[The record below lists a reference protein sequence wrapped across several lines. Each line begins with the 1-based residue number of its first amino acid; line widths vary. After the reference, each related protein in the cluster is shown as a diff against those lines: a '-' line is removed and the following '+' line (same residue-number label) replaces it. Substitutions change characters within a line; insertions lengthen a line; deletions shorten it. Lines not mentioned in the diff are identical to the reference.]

1 MDKIILKQ
9 YVAKWKKAVGFLESQ
24 VSDMNAEEKAAFVAL
39 KDFWKSQ
46 YSGSMASAYKS
57 SITTLKQSH
66 KYHINNKPLIESSKD
81 LCLIA
86 SAALKDKDSF
96 YEFQDALSGGASF
109 RPVEPPHA
117 STNSSSRRRSA
128 SSSGSR
134 QFGSA
139 TPSDI
144 VVNEVRFRCTDSYGS
159 NLSNFDTNIVS
170 GACMVYPTIR
180 YNISANALRSGAAIT
195 YAIYDTDGRFVQ
207 SAIPVG
213 GTIDP
218 ARGNSGWLELNP
230 LNISF
235 GTFTPGANAVVV
247 IYYLGTLIS
256 SFDITVKANP
266 NSQQHR
272 QRSTYRGYSPIEIQ
286 EVRFRCT
293 DSYGSNLSNF
303 DTYLERRATT
313 LYPTIKYSLNNQAT
327 GPYEITY
334 KIYDSDGRL
343 IQVNS
348 MVGTTLY
355 STDSNAGWKECSG
368 VTMNPGIYA
377 LGSRIRIE
385 FYYGGNIIYSA
396 NVPVL
401 ANAQQRPP
409 QPQPRPQPHPHP
421 QPSSSDSD
429 SGGCL
434 TQILTYIFWLVIFF
448 CAFQMCN

>member
-24 VSDMNAEEKAAFVAL
+24 VSDMSREETAAFFAL

-46 YSGSMASAYKS
+46 YSGTMASAYKA
-57 SITTLKQSH
+57 SINTLKQSH

-117 STNSSSRRRSA
+117 STNSSSQRRSA
-128 SSSGSR
+128 PSSGSR
-134 QFGSA
+134 QFGGA
-139 TPSDI
+139 TPSD
-144 VVNEVRFRCTDSYGS
+144 
-159 NLSNFDTNIVS
+159 
-170 GACMVYPTIR
+170 
-180 YNISANALRSGAAIT
+180 
-195 YAIYDTDGRFVQ
+195 
-207 SAIPVG
+207 
-213 GTIDP
+213 
-218 ARGNSGWLELNP
+218 
-230 LNISF
+230 
-235 GTFTPGANAVVV
+235 VVV
-247 IYYLGTLIS
+247 
-256 SFDITVKANP
+256 
-266 NSQQHR
+266 H
-272 QRSTYRGYSPIEIQ
+272 

-355 STDSNAGWKECSG
+355 STDPNAGWKECSG

-377 LGSRIRIE
+377 LGNQIRID
-385 FYYGGNIIYSA
+385 FYYGGNVIYSA
-396 NVPVL
+396 NVPVI
-401 ANAQQRPP
+401 AQSQPQQP
-409 QPQPRPQPHPHP
+409 QWQQPQPPRQQPQ
-421 QPSSSDSD
+421 QSSNSDSD
-429 SGGCL
+429 GCL
-434 TQILTYIFWLVIFF
+434 SNIFTIIFWVAVFNIL
-448 CAFQMCN
+448 FQMCN

>member
-24 VSDMNAEEKAAFVAL
+24 VSDMSREETAAFFAL

-46 YSGSMASAYKS
+46 YSGTMASAYKA
-57 SITTLKQSH
+57 SINTLKKSH

-117 STNSSSRRRSA
+117 STNSSSQRRSA

-134 QFGSA
+134 QFSGA

-159 NLSNFDTNIVS
+159 NLSNFDNNIVS

-195 YAIYDTDGRFVQ
+195 YAIYDTAGKLVR
-207 SAIPVG
+207 SAVPAG

-235 GTFTPGANAVVV
+235 GTFTPGAKAVVV

-256 SFDITVKANP
+256 SFDITVQANP

-355 STDSNAGWKECSG
+355 STDPNAGWKECSG

-377 LGSRIRIE
+377 LGNQIRID
-385 FYYGGNIIYSA
+385 FYYGGNVIYSA

-401 ANAQQRPP
+401 AQSQPQQQQWQ
-409 QPQPRPQPHPHP
+409 QPQPPRQQPQ
-421 QPSSSDSD
+421 QSSNSDSD
-429 SGGCL
+429 GCL
-434 TQILTYIFWLVIFF
+434 SNLFTIIFWVVVFNIL
-448 CAFQMCN
+448 FQMCN

>member
-24 VSDMNAEEKAAFVAL
+24 VSDMSREETAAFFAL

-46 YSGSMASAYKS
+46 YSGTMASAYKA
-57 SITTLKQSH
+57 SINTLKKSH

-117 STNSSSRRRSA
+117 STISSSQRRSA

-134 QFGSA
+134 QFSGA

-144 VVNEVRFRCTDSYGS
+144 VVNEVRFRCTDSYGA

-170 GACMVYPTIR
+170 GANMVYPTIS
-180 YNISANALRSGAAIT
+180 YNISANALQSGAAIT
-195 YAIYDTDGRFVQ
+195 YAIYDTAGKLVR
-207 SAIPVG
+207 SAVPAG

-235 GTFTPGANAVVV
+235 GTFTPGAKAVVV

-272 QRSTYRGYSPIEIQ
+272 QRSTYRGYSPIEIH

-355 STDSNAGWKECSG
+355 STDPNAGWKECSG

-377 LGSRIRIE
+377 LGNQIRID
-385 FYYGGNIIYSA
+385 FYYGGNVIYSA

-401 ANAQQRPP
+401 AQSQPQQQQWQ
-409 QPQPRPQPHPHP
+409 QPQPPRQQPQ
-421 QPSSSDSD
+421 QISNSDSD
-429 SGGCL
+429 GCL
-434 TQILTYIFWLVIFF
+434 SNIFTIIFWVVVFNIL
-448 CAFQMCN
+448 FQMCN

>member
-9 YVAKWKKAVGFLESQ
+9 YVAKWKKAVEFLESQ
-24 VSDMNAEEKAAFVAL
+24 VHDMSPEETAAFFAL

-46 YSGSMASAYKS
+46 YSGTMASAYKA
-57 SITTLKQSH
+57 SINTLKKSH

-117 STNSSSRRRSA
+117 STNSSSQRRSA
-128 SSSGSR
+128 PSSGSR

-144 VVNEVRFRCTDSYGS
+144 VVNEVRFRCTDSYGA

-170 GACMVYPTIR
+170 GANMVYPTIS
-180 YNISANALRSGAAIT
+180 YNISANALQSGAAIT
-195 YAIYDTDGRFVQ
+195 YAIYDTAGKLVR
-207 SAIPVG
+207 SAVPAG

-235 GTFTPGANAVVV
+235 GTFTPGAKAVVV

-256 SFDITVKANP
+256 SFDITVQANP

-355 STDSNAGWKECSG
+355 STDPNAGWKECSG

-377 LGSRIRIE
+377 LGNQIRID
-385 FYYGGNIIYSA
+385 FYYGGNVIYSA

-401 ANAQQRPP
+401 AQSQPQQQQWQ
-409 QPQPRPQPHPHP
+409 QPQPPRQQPQ
-421 QPSSSDSD
+421 QSSNSDYD
-429 SGGCL
+429 GCL
-434 TQILTYIFWLVIFF
+434 SNLFTIIFWVVVFNIL
-448 CAFQMCN
+448 FQMCN

>member
-24 VSDMNAEEKAAFVAL
+24 VSDMSREETAAFFAL

-46 YSGSMASAYKS
+46 YSGTMASAYKA
-57 SITTLKQSH
+57 SINTLKKSH

-109 RPVEPPHA
+109 RPVEPPKA
-117 STNSSSRRRSA
+117 STNSSSQRRSA
-128 SSSGSR
+128 PSSGSR
-134 QFGSA
+134 QFGGA
-139 TPSDI
+139 TPSD
-144 VVNEVRFRCTDSYGS
+144 VVVHEVRFRCTDSYGS

-170 GACMVYPTIR
+170 GANMVYPTIR

-195 YAIYDTDGRFVQ
+195 YAIYDTDGRVVR
-207 SAIPVG
+207 SAVPVG

-235 GTFTPGANAVVV
+235 GTFTPGAKAVVV

-256 SFDITVKANP
+256 SFDITVQANP

-355 STDSNAGWKECSG
+355 STDPNAGWKECSG

-377 LGSRIRIE
+377 LGNQIRID
-385 FYYGGNIIYSA
+385 FYYGGNVIYSA
-396 NVPVL
+396 NVPVI
-401 ANAQQRPP
+401 AQSQPQQP
-409 QPQPRPQPHPHP
+409 QWQQPQPPRQQPQ
-421 QPSSSDSD
+421 QSSNSDSD
-429 SGGCL
+429 GCL
-434 TQILTYIFWLVIFF
+434 SNIFIIIFWVAVFNFL
-448 CAFQMCN
+448 FQMCN

>member
-24 VSDMNAEEKAAFVAL
+24 VSDMSREETAAFFAL

-46 YSGSMASAYKS
+46 YSGTMASAYKA
-57 SITTLKQSH
+57 SINTLKQSH

-109 RPVEPPHA
+109 RPVEPPKA
-117 STNSSSRRRSA
+117 STNSTSQRRSA
-128 SSSGSR
+128 RSSGSR
-134 QFGSA
+134 QFGGA
-139 TPSDI
+139 TPSD
-144 VVNEVRFRCTDSYGS
+144 VVVEEVRFRCTDSYGS

-170 GACMVYPTIR
+170 GANMVYPTIR
-180 YNISANALRSGAAIT
+180 YNISANALQSGAAIT
-195 YAIYDTDGRFVQ
+195 YAIYDTAGKLVR
-207 SAIPVG
+207 SAVPAG

-235 GTFTPGANAVVV
+235 GTFTPGGRAVVT
-247 IYYLGTLIS
+247 IYYLGTLIR
-256 SFDITVKANP
+256 SFDVIVKANP
-266 NSQQHR
+266 NSQQR
-272 QRSTYRGYSPIEIQ
+272 RRSTHRFISPIEIH

-355 STDSNAGWKECSG
+355 STDPNAGWKECSG

-377 LGSRIRIE
+377 LGNQIRID

-396 NVPVL
+396 NVPVI
-401 ANAQQRPP
+401 AQSQPQQP
-409 QPQPRPQPHPHP
+409 QWQQPQPPRQQPQ
-421 QPSSSDSD
+421 QSSNSDSD
-429 SGGCL
+429 GCL
-434 TQILTYIFWLVIFF
+434 SNLFTIIFWVVVFNIL
-448 CAFQMCN
+448 FQMCN

>member
-24 VSDMNAEEKAAFVAL
+24 VSDMSREETAAFFAL

-46 YSGSMASAYKS
+46 YSGTMASAYKA
-57 SITTLKQSH
+57 SINTLKKSH

-117 STNSSSRRRSA
+117 STISSSQRRSA

-134 QFGSA
+134 QFSGA

-159 NLSNFDTNIVS
+159 NLSNFDNNIVS

-195 YAIYDTDGRFVQ
+195 YAIYDTDGRLVR
-207 SAIPVG
+207 SAVPVG

-235 GTFTPGANAVVV
+235 GTFTPGAKAVVV

-272 QRSTYRGYSPIEIQ
+272 QRSTYRGYSPIEIH

-355 STDSNAGWKECSG
+355 STDPNAGWKECSG

-377 LGSRIRIE
+377 LGNQIRID
-385 FYYGGNIIYSA
+385 FYYGGNVIYSA

-401 ANAQQRPP
+401 AQSQPQQQQWQ
-409 QPQPRPQPHPHP
+409 QPQPPHQQPQ
-421 QPSSSDSD
+421 QSSNSDSD
-429 SGGCL
+429 GCL
-434 TQILTYIFWLVIFF
+434 SNIFTIIFWVAVFNIL
-448 CAFQMCN
+448 FQMCN

>member
-1 MDKIILKQ
+1 MDKIVLKQ
-9 YVAKWKKAVGFLESQ
+9 YVAKWKKAVEFLESQ
-24 VSDMNAEEKAAFVAL
+24 VSDMSPEETAAFFAL

-46 YSGSMASAYKS
+46 YSGTMASAYKA
-57 SITTLKQSH
+57 SINTLKQSH

-109 RPVEPPHA
+109 RPVEPPKA
-117 STNSSSRRRSA
+117 STNSSSQRRSA
-128 SSSGSR
+128 PSSQSR
-134 QFGSA
+134 QFGGA
-139 TPSDI
+139 TPSD
-144 VVNEVRFRCTDSYGS
+144 VVVHEVRFRCTDSYGS

-170 GACMVYPTIR
+170 GANMVYPTIR
-180 YNISANALRSGAAIT
+180 YNISANALQSGAAIT
-195 YAIYDTDGRFVQ
+195 YAIYDTAGKLVR
-207 SAIPVG
+207 SAVPAG

-235 GTFTPGANAVVV
+235 GTFSPGGRAVVA
-247 IYYLGTLIS
+247 IYYLGTLIR
-256 SFDITVKANP
+256 SFDVVVKANP

-272 QRSTYRGYSPIEIQ
+272 RSTYRAQSPIEIE

-303 DTYLERRATT
+303 DTYLERRAITF
-313 LYPTIKYSLNNQAT
+313 YPTIRYRLNNNY
-327 GPYEITY
+327 GSPDGINEITY
-334 KIYDSDGRL
+334 KIYDSEGRL
-343 IQVNS
+343 IPVNTK
-348 MVGTTLY
+348 VGTTLY
-355 STDSNAGWKECSG
+355 SSDRNAGWRECNG
-368 VTMNPGIYA
+368 VSVNPGIYT
-377 LGSRIRIE
+377 LGDQIRIE
-385 FYYGGNIIYSA
+385 FYYGGNIIYSV

-409 QPQPRPQPHPHP
+409 QPQPQPRP

-434 TQILTYIFWLVIFF
+434 TNILKIFF
-448 CAFQMCN
+448 WITVFNFLFQMCN

>member
-1 MDKIILKQ
+1 M
-9 YVAKWKKAVGFLESQ
+9 SP
-24 VSDMNAEEKAAFVAL
+24 EETAAFFAL

-117 STNSSSRRRSA
+117 STNSSSQRRSA
-128 SSSGSR
+128 PSSGSR

-170 GACMVYPTIR
+170 GANMVYSTIR

-195 YAIYDTDGRFVQ
+195 YAIYDTAGKLVR
-207 SAIPVG
+207 SAVPVG

-235 GTFTPGANAVVV
+235 GTFTPGAKAVVV

-256 SFDITVKANP
+256 SFDITVQANP

-355 STDSNAGWKECSG
+355 STDPNAGWKECSG

-377 LGSRIRIE
+377 LGNQIRID
-385 FYYGGNIIYSA
+385 FYYGGNVIYSA

-401 ANAQQRPP
+401 AQSQPQQQQWQ
-409 QPQPRPQPHPHP
+409 QPQPPRQQPQ
-421 QPSSSDSD
+421 QSSNSDSD
-429 SGGCL
+429 GCL
-434 TQILTYIFWLVIFF
+434 SNLFTIIFWVVVFNIL
-448 CAFQMCN
+448 FQMCN

>member
-24 VSDMNAEEKAAFVAL
+24 VSDMSREETAAFFAL

-96 YEFQDALSGGASF
+96 YEFQDALSGDASF

-170 GACMVYPTIR
+170 GANMVYPTIR
-180 YNISANALRSGAAIT
+180 YNISANALQSGAAIT
-195 YAIYDTDGRFVQ
+195 YAIYDTAGKLVR
-207 SAIPVG
+207 SAVPAG

-235 GTFTPGANAVVV
+235 GTFTPGAKAVVV

-256 SFDITVKANP
+256 SFDITVQANP

-355 STDSNAGWKECSG
+355 STDPNAGWKECSG

-377 LGSRIRIE
+377 LGNQIRID
-385 FYYGGNIIYSA
+385 FYYGGNVIYSA
-396 NVPVL
+396 NVPVI
-401 ANAQQRPP
+401 AQSQPQQP
-409 QPQPRPQPHPHP
+409 QWQQPQPPRQQPQ
-421 QPSSSDSD
+421 QSSNSDSD
-429 SGGCL
+429 GCL
-434 TQILTYIFWLVIFF
+434 SNLFTIIFWVVVFNIL
-448 CAFQMCN
+448 FQMCN

>member
-24 VSDMNAEEKAAFVAL
+24 VSDMSREETAAFFAL

-46 YSGSMASAYKS
+46 YSGTMASAYKA
-57 SITTLKQSH
+57 SINTLKKSH

-117 STNSSSRRRSA
+117 STNSSSQRRSA
-128 SSSGSR
+128 PSSGSR

-170 GACMVYPTIR
+170 GANMVYPTIR
-180 YNISANALRSGAAIT
+180 YNISANALQSGAAIT
-195 YAIYDTDGRFVQ
+195 YAIYDTAGKLVR
-207 SAIPVG
+207 SAVPVG

-235 GTFTPGANAVVV
+235 GTFTPGAKAVVV

-256 SFDITVKANP
+256 SFDITVQANP

-355 STDSNAGWKECSG
+355 STDPNAGWKECSG

-377 LGSRIRIE
+377 LGNQIRID
-385 FYYGGNIIYSA
+385 FYYGGNVIYSA
-396 NVPVL
+396 NVPVI
-401 ANAQQRPP
+401 AQSQPQQP
-409 QPQPRPQPHPHP
+409 QWQQPQPPRQQPQ
-421 QPSSSDSD
+421 QSSNSDSD
-429 SGGCL
+429 GCL
-434 TQILTYIFWLVIFF
+434 SNLFTIIFWVVVFNIL
-448 CAFQMCN
+448 FQMCN

>member
-9 YVAKWKKAVGFLESQ
+9 YVAKWKKAVVFMESQ

-117 STNSSSRRRSA
+117 STNSSSQRRSA
-128 SSSGSR
+128 PSSGSR

-170 GACMVYPTIR
+170 GANMVYPTIR
-180 YNISANALRSGAAIT
+180 YNISANALQSGAAIT
-195 YAIYDTDGRFVQ
+195 YAIYDTAGKLVR
-207 SAIPVG
+207 SAVPAG

-235 GTFTPGANAVVV
+235 GTFTPGGRAVVT
-247 IYYLGTLIS
+247 IYYLGTLIR
-256 SFDITVKANP
+256 SFDVIVKANP
-266 NSQQHR
+266 NSQQR
-272 QRSTYRGYSPIEIQ
+272 RRSTHRFISPIEIQ

-293 DSYGSNLSNF
+293 NSYGSNLSNF

-327 GPYEITY
+327 GPCEITY

-355 STDSNAGWKECSG
+355 STDPNAGWKECSG

-377 LGSRIRIE
+377 LGNQIRID
-385 FYYGGNIIYSA
+385 FYYGGNVIYSA
-396 NVPVL
+396 NVPVI
-401 ANAQQRPP
+401 AQSQPQQP
-409 QPQPRPQPHPHP
+409 QWQQPQPPRQQPQ
-421 QPSSSDSD
+421 QSSNSDSD
-429 SGGCL
+429 GCL
-434 TQILTYIFWLVIFF
+434 SNLFTIIFWVVVFNIL
-448 CAFQMCN
+448 FQMCN

>member
-1 MDKIILKQ
+1 D
-9 YVAKWKKAVGFLESQ
+9 
-24 VSDMNAEEKAAFVAL
+24 
-39 KDFWKSQ
+39 
-46 YSGSMASAYKS
+46 
-57 SITTLKQSH
+57 
-66 KYHINNKPLIESSKD
+66 
-81 LCLIA
+81 
-86 SAALKDKDSF
+86 
-96 YEFQDALSGGASF
+96 
-109 RPVEPPHA
+109 
-117 STNSSSRRRSA
+117 
-128 SSSGSR
+128 
-134 QFGSA
+134 
-139 TPSDI
+139 
-144 VVNEVRFRCTDSYGS
+144 VVVHEVRFRCTDSYGS

-170 GACMVYPTIR
+170 GANMVYPTIR

-195 YAIYDTDGRFVQ
+195 YAIYDTDGRLVR
-207 SAIPVG
+207 SAVPVG

-235 GTFTPGANAVVV
+235 GTFTPGAKAVVV

-256 SFDITVKANP
+256 SFDITVQANP

-355 STDSNAGWKECSG
+355 STDPNAGWKECSG

-377 LGSRIRIE
+377 LGNQIRIE
-385 FYYGGNIIYSA
+385 FYYGGNVIYSA
-396 NVPVL
+396 NVPVI
-401 ANAQQRPP
+401 AQSQPQ
-409 QPQPRPQPHPHP
+409 QPQPPRQQPQ
-421 QPSSSDSD
+421 QSSNSDSD
-429 SGGCL
+429 GCL
-434 TQILTYIFWLVIFF
+434 SNLFTIIFWVVVFNIL
-448 CAFQMCN
+448 FQMCN